1 MVDVCGD
8 DDDDVVA
15 SMNCALIE
23 MKRDGE
29 VEKMR
34 RINPRS
40 CPYQR
45 RMLGAVMSIGERPS
59 PKEGVL

>member
-1 MVDVCGD
+1 MVDVCG

-45 RMLGAVMSIGERPS
+45 RILGAAMSNGERPS
-59 PKEGVL
+59 LKEGVL